1 MHLPHKQPLK
11 CYILKQSLILP
22 GPVCDA
28 VCPWWKW
35 KRRSSLR
42 HFLCL
47 WREEQIWTGLSD
59 SCFRPVPTL
68 FSPFPPTEPLL
79 CTLSLWFPIQVGGAA
94 VLGVGV
100 WTLVEKSDYLSL
112 LASGTFAASAC
123 ILVVAGSLVVVT
135 GFLGCCAVI
144 REQRSCLSLVRWTT
158 VLQILTWADVNGG
171 LGTFLKDWD
180 AKKQL
185 NFQILITKMALAG
198 PLLSSLF

>member
-1 MHLPHKQPLK
+1 M
-11 CYILKQSLILP
+11 
-22 GPVCDA
+22 
-28 VCPWWKW
+28 
-35 KRRSSLR
+35 
-42 HFLCL
+42 
-47 WREEQIWTGLSD
+47 
-59 SCFRPVPTL
+59 
-68 FSPFPPTEPLL
+68 
-79 CTLSLWFPIQVGGAA
+79 GGAA

-158 VLQILTWADVNGG
+158 VLHILTWADVNGG